1 MGRPRKEIDQ
11 KQFESLCAL
20 QCTKVEICAFLRS
33 RIKRWTPGAGAHT
46 ESVFPRFSKKKV
58 QRENIPAPEPM
69 ATGRKIHGNGHIPW
83 QAVPGANRNA
93 DSGRTAGDG

>member
-46 ESVFPRFSKKKV
+46 ESVFPRFSKKKGAKGKYPCAGTNGDW
-58 QRENIPAPEPM
+58 Q
-69 ATGRKIHGNGHIPW
+69 KIHGNGHIPW